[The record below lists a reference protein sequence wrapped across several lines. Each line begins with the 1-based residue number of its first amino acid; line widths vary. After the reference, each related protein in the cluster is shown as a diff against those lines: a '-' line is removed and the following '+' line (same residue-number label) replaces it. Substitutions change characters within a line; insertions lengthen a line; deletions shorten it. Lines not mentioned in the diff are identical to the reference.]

1 MSSSCGNVRRMV
13 LDRVRQAGERTTNG
27 VDMEIRSADDGGVM
41 VIGVSGRLDSVTSD
55 ALDKEVR
62 TQLAAGR
69 TRLVFDL
76 SALDYIS
83 SAGLRVLLMAARA
96 LRGKGSL
103 ALAAPQP
110 RVQQVFDIAGVGGLV
125 PVYES
130 TTEAVGA
137 LKA

>member
-1 MSSSCGNVRRMV
+1 
-13 LDRVRQAGERTTNG
+13 
-27 VDMEIRSADDGGVM
+27 MEIRSAEDGGVM

-55 ALDKEVR
+55 ALDKEVQ

-83 SAGLRVLLMAARA
+83 SSGLRVFLLAARA

-110 RVQQVFDIAGVGGLV
+110 KVQQVFDIAGMGSMVTI
-125 PVYES
+125 YAS
-130 TTEAVGA
+130 TTAAV
-137 LKA
+137 

>member
-1 MSSSCGNVRRMV
+1 
-13 LDRVRQAGERTTNG
+13 
-27 VDMEIRSADDGGVM
+27 MEIRSAEDGTVL

-55 ALDKEVR
+55 TLDKEVR
-62 TQLAAGR
+62 TQVEAGR

-76 SALDYIS
+76 TALDYIS
-83 SAGLRVLLMAARA
+83 SAGLRVFLLAARA

-110 RVQQVFDIAGVGGLV
+110 KVQQVFDIAGMGSMVTIYG
-125 PVYES
+125 S

>member
-1 MSSSCGNVRRMV
+1 
-13 LDRVRQAGERTTNG
+13 
-27 VDMEIRSADDGGVM
+27 MEIRSAEDGGVT

-55 ALDKEVR
+55 ALDQEVR

-76 SALDYIS
+76 GALAYVS
-83 SAGLRVLLMAARA
+83 SAGLRVFLMAARA

-110 RVQQVFDIAGVGGLV
+110 MVRQVLDIAGVGGLV
-125 PVYES
+125 RIYES
-130 TTEAVGA
+130 TTEAVAA
-137 LKA
+137 LQA